1 MNAPGKIAIFGPGLM
16 GSSLCLA
23 VRASFPNTHIA
34 VWARNRDRLED
45 VIAKGMANST
55 SIRPAEVA
63 QDADLIV
70 LCVPVTAMQT
80 LVEDM
85 LEVVKK
91 DCVITDVGS
100 VKACVE
106 HKLAPL
112 IAQRA
117 RWIGSHPMTGSEKSG
132 LEAADPELYQGAC
145 TIITPTENTDAQTVT
160 DVTAFWT
167 ALGSKGHPMTPDE
180 HDLSVAAISHVPH
193 IVAAALVNGT
203 PDAARPV
210 SGPGYRDTTRVAAG
224 SAELWNGILSEN
236 RQAVLV
242 AMQHFIDELGT
253 VRDLIKK
260 EDSAGLTRFLETASQ
275 SRTQITSS

>member
-1 MNAPGKIAIFGPGLM
+1 MKALGKIAIFGPGLM

-23 VRASFPNTHIA
+23 VRATFPDTHIA

-45 VIAKGMANST
+45 VAAKGMADTT
-55 SIRPAEVA
+55 SIRPDEVA
-63 QDADLIV
+63 KDADLIV
-70 LCVPVTAMQT
+70 LCIPVTAMQT
-80 LVEDM
+80 LVEDL

-91 DCVITDVGS
+91 DCLITDVGS

-112 IAQRA
+112 IAKRA
-117 RWIGSHPMTGSEKSG
+117 RWVGSHPMTGSEKSG
-132 LEAADPELYQGAC
+132 LDAADPDLYQNSC
-145 TIITPTENTDAQTVT
+145 TIITPTTDTDAQTVADIT
-160 DVTAFWT
+160 EFWNS
-167 ALGSKGHPMTPDE
+167 LGSNVHAMTPDE

-203 PDAARPV
+203 PDNAQQV

-236 RQAVLV
+236 RSAVLQ

-253 VRDLIKK
+253 VRDLLQKQ
-260 EDSAGLTRFLETASQ
+260 DDLGLTQFLEKAAQT
-275 SRTQITSS
+275 RTQITSS